1 MWGIFMRDSY
11 KITQA
16 DIKKLPA
23 GTHRID
29 DGFYVRVRGNSRSY
43 FFRTQIDGV
52 RRDIVIGSA
61 NKLSLMAAKA
71 RVLQLRSKIAAGEN
85 VFEAVEAEKEKKV
98 VMPTFAEF
106 SAEAVEAIANARRWK
121 NEKHHK
127 QWVSTVKTYAVPVIG
142 KKRID
147 RLTRDDILSVVV
159 PIWETKTDT
168 ASRLLARLEKII
180 DYATFKG
187 LYDKPNPARWKGNL
201 DMILPAPGAVRQPEH
216 HEAMTPEE
224 AQQVAAF
231 VEHAK
236 SASHRAILFGL
247 LTACR
252 VSEFLLA
259 KWDEIDFD
267 NKVFFVPPERRKDKR
282 KYPHRVP
289 LPSQAIS
296 LLKSINRT
304 SEFIFVNKQ
313 GATLCIDTPRLLLR
327 RIVERN
333 VTMHGCRS
341 TFRDW
346 CAENGKDPIL
356 AEKSLMHTTG
366 NEVEQ
371 AYQRSDLLEQR
382 RALMQEWADFL
393 LPSE

>member
-1 MWGIFMRDSY
+1 MRDQF

-16 DIKKLPA
+16 DVKKLPD

-29 DGFYVRVRGNSRSY
+29 EGFYVRIRGGTRSY
-43 FFRTQIDGV
+43 FFRTQINGE
-52 RRDIVIGSA
+52 RRDITIGSA

-85 VFEAVEAEKEKKV
+85 VFETLEAEKEKKV
-98 VMPTFAEF
+98 VMPTFSEF
-106 SAEAVEAIANARRWK
+106 SKEAIEAIANAKRWK
-121 NEKHHK
+121 NEKHRK
-127 QWVSTVKTYAVPVIG
+127 QWETTIETYAVPVIG
-142 KKRID
+142 KKKID
-147 RLTRDDILSVVV
+147 RLTRDDVLGVVV
-159 PIWETKTDT
+159 PIWETKTET
-168 ASRLLARLEKII
+168 ASRVLGRLEKII

-187 LYDKPNPARWKGNL
+187 LYTKPNPAKWKGNL
-201 DMILPAPGAVRQPEH
+201 DMVLPAPSEVKRHDH
-216 HEAMTPEE
+216 HEAMTAEE
-224 AQQVAAF
+224 ACEVAAL
-231 VEHAK
+231 AGNTK
-236 SASHRAILFGL
+236 SIAHKAIIFGL

-259 KWDEIDFD
+259 KWDEIDLE
-267 NKVFFVPPERRKDKR
+267 KRVFSVPPERRKDGR

-289 LPSQAIS
+289 LSSQAVE
-296 LLKSINRT
+296 LLGSIERT
-304 SEFIFVNKQ
+304 SELVFTGIKG
-313 GATLCIDTPRLLLR
+313 GAMSIDTPRILLQ
-327 RIVERN
+327 RIVGRA

-346 CAENGKDPIL
+346 AAEAGKDPIL

-382 RALMQEWADFL
+382 RVLMQEWADFL